1 MSRLERWKMRI
12 MRVPIVVRLVQWRF
26 FKFGVVGASGTAV
39 NLSVLYLAQE
49 FVFRA
54 IMPPSSRLNYSLG
67 LAILVATINNFA
79 WNRIWT
85 WHDRSRKRGRSVFSQ
100 FGQYALAC
108 WVGIALQFV
117 LTKLLAVYL
126 AYLIANLIAIVF
138 ASAFNFAVND
148 LWTFR
153 HRRAA
158 AFTDDG
164 P

>member
-1 MSRLERWKMRI
+1 MSRPEGLLMRI
-12 MRVPIVVRLVQWRF
+12 MAMPIVVRLAQWRF
-26 FKFGVVGASGTAV
+26 FKFAVVGATGTLV
-39 NLSVLYLAQE
+39 NLVVLYFAQE
-49 FVFRA
+49 FAFRA
-54 IMPPSSRLNYSLG
+54 IVSPSTRLNYSLG

-79 WNRIWT
+79 WNRVWT

-117 LTKLLAVYL
+117 LTKLLVVYL
-126 AYLIANLIAIVF
+126 AYLIANLIAIVL
-138 ASAFNFAVND
+138 ASGFNFAVND

-158 AFTDDG
+158 VFTEDRG
-164 P
+164 